1 MESLSV
7 QAAKAERAWVAPS
20 LLRVATF
27 LVVKYYAFSIILSF
41 IGARF
46 QKSVLANSQG
56 ASDVLANTFFYFIY
70 ISWAVLL
77 LGLVLVLPI
86 YLVLRIK
93 PVALRLSGLWVLLVA
108 EYGLYTWAASPS
120 DFSNGLY
127 NAVVSVIFL
136 VLFFRPTMTVTKND
150 GAYS

>member
-1 MESLSV
+1 METLSV
-7 QAAKAERAWVAPS
+7 QEAKAERSWVAPS

-56 ASDVLANTFFYFIY
+56 ASDVLANTFYYFLY

-93 PVALRLSGLWVLLVA
+93 PVALRLTGLCVLLVA
-108 EYGLYTWAASPS
+108 EYGLYTWGFSPS

-127 NAVVSVIFL
+127 NALLTVVFL
-136 VLFFRPTMTVTKND
+136 LLFFRPALTMSAK
-150 GAYS
+150 